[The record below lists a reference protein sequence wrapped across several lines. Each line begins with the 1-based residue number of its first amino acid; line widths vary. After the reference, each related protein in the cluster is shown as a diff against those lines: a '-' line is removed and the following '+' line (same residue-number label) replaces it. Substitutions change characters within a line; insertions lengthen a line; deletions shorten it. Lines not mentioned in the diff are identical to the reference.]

1 MTDINLDILL
11 EKLDEALVAK
21 DSVRTLGYVS
31 ILKGLA
37 AKDPVVVKWIVT
49 PENLVGLQAKI
60 VEHLG
65 VEQRAMRVRERIPH
79 RQRRAILFVTAMEH
93 AIRRTIHA

>member
-1 MTDINLDILL
+1 MTAINLDILL
-11 EKLDEALVAK
+11 EQMDAALAEK
-21 DSVRTLGYVS
+21 DGVRVLGYIS

-49 PENLVGLQAKI
+49 PENLVALQGKI
-60 VEHLG
+60 VESLG
-65 VEQRAMRVRERIPH
+65 VEQRAMRVKERIAH

-93 AIRRTIHA
+93 AIRRKIHD